1 MKEARFLTIVFSV
14 VFVLLGPILYV
25 VYCIKPDLIDYM
37 NIGTNLY
44 CGVIVALITSIC
56 QYCASKKR
64 IVNTIYNAYFD
75 LYRTFY
81 YVKSNPNLG
90 HYNSLNMSNKLAEIG
105 AKISESV
112 DEYHGF
118 WKKQDKLYKKI
129 NQPSGLENTNFSLD
143 IIIKSL
149 RKWFNKESFHD
160 GFEPL
165 VSMAEEILN
174 NINKKRFEI
183 DKENMINIF
192 NILLNN
198 SDNKDSK

>member
-1 MKEARFLTIVFSV
+1 MKESRFLTIVFLA
-14 VFVLLGPILYV
+14 VFVLLGPILYG

-37 NIGTNLY
+37 NVGTNLY

-56 QYCASKKR
+56 QYYTSKKR

-105 AKISESV
+105 EKISESV

-129 NQPSGLENTNFSLD
+129 NQLSGLESKDFNLNT
-143 IIIKSL
+143 IIKSL
-149 RKWFNKESFHD
+149 RKLFNKDSFYES
-160 GFEPL
+160 FEPL
-165 VSMAEEILN
+165 INMSEEILVS
-174 NINKKRFEI
+174 INKERFEN
-183 DKENMINIF
+183 DKKNLIKIF
-192 NILLNN
+192 NILLEI
-198 SDNKDSK
+198 SDNNKS